1 MGNLNSA
8 IKRIENKGKKSV
20 DPKKNH
26 MAEVSPAM
34 QAVAQGAQTL
44 AAVATKAA
52 RGQKAGPEA
61 RRMIATH
68 KMATK
73 AVNASYNYGVDEA
86 APIAALAKG
95 AVMVGKAAAKGA
107 ATAAKAGAK
116 GAKVAAKTGAKA
128 TKKASSTVSSTASRM
143 SNAYDRMKK
152 PASRNLVRRNVK
164 NQRYRKLEKDDKG
177 NIVRGKEFDQKLY
190 DQDGNK
196 KTQGYMSAMD
206 GPTDSRKDTTSG
218 QIRQMK
224 KVDDA
229 EKKGKAER
237 DKKVA
242 NTAQRLKK
250 KTGDAVKSTVKKT
263 GEYAKKS
270 ISATSGAFGTSS
282 FAKEGITFK
291 DYLNKL

>member
-8 IKRIENKGKKSV
+8 IKRIQNKGKKSV

-52 RGQKAGPEA
+52 RGEKAGPEA

-86 APIAALAKG
+86 APISALAKG
-95 AVMVGKAAAKGA
+95 AVMVGKAAAKK
-107 ATAAKAGAK
+107 TSKP
-116 GAKVAAKTGAKA
+116 VARKLT
-128 TKKASSTVSSTASRM
+128 T
-143 SNAYDRMKK
+143 
-152 PASRNLVRRNVK
+152 RRNVK
-164 NQRYRKLEKDDKG
+164 NPRYRKLEKDDKG
-177 NIVRGKEFDQKLY
+177 NIVRGKEFDRKLY

-196 KTQGYMSAMD
+196 KTQGYMSTID
-206 GPTDSRKDTTSG
+206 GPTDSRKNTTSG
-218 QIRQMK
+218 SMRQMK

-229 EKKGKAER
+229 EKR
-237 DKKVA
+237 DKKERDNKVK
-242 NTAQRLKK
+242 NTAQNLKK
-250 KTGDAVKSTVKKT
+250 KTGDAVKKTVKKT
-263 GEYAKKS
+263 GDMAKGAVS
-270 ISATSGAFGTSS
+270 TTSKAFGTSS

>member
-20 DPKKNH
+20 NPKKNE
-26 MAEVSPAM
+26 MAEVAPV
-34 QAVAQGAQTL
+34 VA
-44 AAVATKAA
+44 
-52 RGQKAGPEA
+52 
-61 RRMIATH
+61 
-68 KMATK
+68 
-73 AVNASYNYGVDEA
+73 
-86 APIAALAKG
+86 
-95 AVMVGKAAAKGA
+95 AAAKGA
-107 ATAAKAGAK
+107 AVVGKAVAKGAAAGAK
-116 GAKVAAKTGAKA
+116 GAKVAAKSGMKA
-128 TKKASSTVSSTASRM
+128 ASKTS
-143 SNAYDRMKK
+143 K
-152 PASRNLVRRNVK
+152 PVARKLTTRRNVK

-177 NIVRGKEFDQKLY
+177 NIVRGKEFDRKLY

-196 KTQGYMSAMD
+196 KTQGYMSTID
-206 GPTDSRKDTTSG
+206 GPTDSRKNTTSG
-218 QIRQMK
+218 SMRQMK

-242 NTAQRLKK
+242 DTAQRLKSGTK
-250 KTGDAVKSTVKKT
+250 KAVQKT

-270 ISATSGAFGTSS
+270 VSATTSNFGTTS

>member
-20 DPKKNH
+20 DPKKNQ
-26 MAEVSPAM
+26 MAEV
-34 QAVAQGAQTL
+34 
-44 AAVATKAA
+44 
-52 RGQKAGPEA
+52 
-61 RRMIATH
+61 
-68 KMATK
+68 
-73 AVNASYNYGVDEA
+73 
-86 APIAALAKG
+86 APIVA
-95 AVMVGKAAAKGA
+95 AAAKGA
-107 ATAAKAGAK
+107 AVVGKAVAKGAATAVKAGAK

-128 TKKASSTVSSTASRM
+128 TKSASKTS
-143 SNAYDRMKK
+143 K
-152 PASRNLVRRNVK
+152 PISRNVIKRRNVK
-164 NQRYRKLEKDDKG
+164 NPRYRKLEKDDKG